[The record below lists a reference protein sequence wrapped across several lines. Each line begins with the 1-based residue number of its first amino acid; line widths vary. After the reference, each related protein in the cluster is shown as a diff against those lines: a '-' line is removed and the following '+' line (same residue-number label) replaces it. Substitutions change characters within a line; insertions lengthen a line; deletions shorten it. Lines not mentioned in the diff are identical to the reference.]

1 MRKIEMRMN
10 NALRNQTNFTSG
22 NTAIFTTGNESRVY
36 LHSNLI
42 ATIYRDGNVVEVTLF
57 DGGWQSNTTK
67 SRLNAICSEFLN
79 GARVFQKNWNWFL
92 QSGRGLVR
100 DFDNGMHIM
109 TTW

>member
-67 SRLNAICSEFLN
+67 SRLNAICSDCL
-79 GARVFQKNWNWFL
+79 L
-92 QSGRGLVR
+92 YTSPSPR
-100 DFDNGMHIM
+100 DTSSSRMPSSA
-109 TTW
+109 

>member
-42 ATIYRDGNVVEVTLF
+42 ATVYRDGNVVEVTFF

-67 SRLNAICSEFLN
+67 SRLNAICNEFLV
-79 GARVFQKNWNWFL
+79 GARVFQKNFNWFL
-92 QSGRGLVR
+92 QQSRGIVR
-100 DFDNGMHIM
+100 DFDSGMSVM

>member
-42 ATIYRDGNVVEVTLF
+42 ATIYRDGNIVEVTFF

-67 SRLNAICSEFLN
+67 SRLNAICNEFLV
-79 GARVFQKNWNWFL
+79 GARVFQKNFNWFL
-92 QSGRGLVR
+92 QQSRGIVR
-100 DFDNGMHIM
+100 DFDNGMSVM

>member
-42 ATIYRDGNVVEVTLF
+42 SNYLQ
-57 DGGWQSNTTK
+57 GWQ
-67 SRLNAICSEFLN
+67 RC
-79 GARVFQKNWNWFL
+79 
-92 QSGRGLVR
+92 
-100 DFDNGMHIM
+100 
-109 TTW
+109 

>member
-42 ATIYRDGNVVEVTLF
+42 ATIYRDG
-57 DGGWQSNTTK
+57 TK
-67 SRLNAICSEFLN
+67 NC
-79 GARVFQKNWNWFL
+79 
-92 QSGRGLVR
+92 LVLYY
-100 DFDNGMHIM
+100 IYIYL
-109 TTW
+109 